1 MCSSDL
7 FLGAWEKK
15 IGPALAVFRPEL
27 LVVSAGFDAH
37 RNDPIGGLE
46 VTTEGYRALAGL
58 ISGWAREY
66 SRGRTVW
73 VLEGGY
79 DLRAIGDSMVA
90 CIDILA
96 DRGYNSGSSD

>member
-1 MCSSDL
+1 
-7 FLGAWEKK
+7 
-15 IGPALAVFRPEL
+15 
-27 LVVSAGFDAH
+27 
-37 RNDPIGGLE
+37 
-46 VTTEGYRALAGL
+46 
-58 ISGWAREY
+58 
-66 SRGRTVW
+66 VW